1 MQANPSNTSP
11 VAPADQPR
19 TAQFQLA
26 PARVTPILIGLNV
39 LVYVVMVI
47 SGISPTEPTVPQ
59 LIAWGANFGPLTASG
74 QWWRLLTACFLHIGF
89 IHIALNMYILYQAGL
104 FVERLYG
111 GLRFLVLYLVAGIG
125 GNLAGV
131 LLHPMIVSAGAS
143 GAIFGVYGG
152 LLAFLLRQRAVIR
165 PEAAKAIGRSALIF
179 IGINLFYGLAT
190 PHTDLTAHVGGIV
203 TGFLA
208 GLFLVR
214 PLPVLPARSSPP
226 RISGDPMQPS

>member
-1 MQANPSNTSP
+1 MYSSMEDFNRTSP
-11 VAPADQPR
+11 VRPAEHPR
-19 TAQFQLA
+19 TEQFQLA
-26 PARVTPILIGLNV
+26 AAHVTYVLIGLNV
-39 LVYVVMVI
+39 LVFVLMLI
-47 SGISPTEPTVPQ
+47 SGISLTDPTVPQ
-59 LIAWGANFGPLTASG
+59 LIAWGANFGPLTVSG
-74 QWWRLLTACFLHIGF
+74 QWWRLLTACFLHIG
-89 IHIALNMYILYQAGL
+89 IVHIALNMYILYQAGL

-111 GLRFLVLYLVAGIG
+111 GFRFLVLYLAAGIG

-131 LLHPMIVSAGAS
+131 VLHPMIVSAGAS

-165 PEAAKAIGRSALIF
+165 PEAAQAIGRSALIF

-208 GLFLVR
+208 GLLLVR
-214 PLPVLPARSSPP
+214 PLPVLPAPP
-226 RISGDPMQPS
+226 SATTYPR